1 MRPTQ
6 RVRSVVEAPPEG
18 ARGGCVGD
26 RWVTVS
32 VPYNTMELSPAATN
46 RNARVLDEVRS
57 TSRFRSSDSPLHIP
71 SEQGCVAR
79 SLPPA
84 QYLPPFLGAGLLQ
97 SRLRYWMQSA
107 LHDDHD
113 DHDDHLPSTEGQ
125 TTLQPFFC
133 TGAPSHAGP
142 PFTGAGL
149 SHSRVRLRTPR
160 PHLAL
165 QGVQSDHSPH
175 CPGTASETDIVHFC
189 EDSERQVGAEHVK

>member
-1 MRPTQ
+1 M
-6 RVRSVVEAPPEG
+6 
-18 ARGGCVGD
+18 
-26 RWVTVS
+26 
-32 VPYNTMELSPAATN
+32 PYNTIELSPAAN
-46 RNARVLDEVRS
+46 KRKHVLELEAAKEADRD
-57 TSRFRSSDSPLHIP
+57 RDRPIDSPLHIP

-97 SRLRYWMQSA
+97 SRLLYWMQSA

-113 DHDDHLPSTEGQ
+113 DHEDHLPSTEGQ

-160 PHLAL
+160 PHFAL
-165 QGVQSDHSPH
+165 QGDQSDHSPH
-175 CPGTASETDIVHFC
+175 CPGTASEKTLITPGVSSRRGTAD
-189 EDSERQVGAEHVK
+189 HVK

>member
-1 MRPTQ
+1 M
-6 RVRSVVEAPPEG
+6 
-18 ARGGCVGD
+18 
-26 RWVTVS
+26 
-32 VPYNTMELSPAATN
+32 PYNTIELSPAAKKSE
-46 RNARVLDEVRS
+46 RVLEAAKRAERDRPI
-57 TSRFRSSDSPLHIP
+57 DYSPLHIP

-97 SRLRYWMQSA
+97 SRLLYWMQSA
-107 LHDDHD
+107 LHEDHD
-113 DHDDHLPSTEGQ
+113 DHEDHLPSTEGQ

-165 QGVQSDHSPH
+165 QGDQSDHSPH
-175 CPGTASETDIVHFC
+175 CPGTASEKDIDCYGSVKSARRNTL
-189 EDSERQVGAEHVK
+189 SEE